1 MLQRC
6 DSGDGSKADILQLIA
21 RKLAAKALDGD
32 LGAIKEI
39 FDRMEASRSRAPFRK
54 NRRDGWCSNGKIRH
68 NLVNSISCVRHGRG
82 EQMQFDRLRR
92 RDVITLAAGA
102 AAWPLAARAQ
112 APGAPVIGFLGFTSP
127 DAFAGEVGE
136 FRRGLR
142 EAGYVEGENVAIEY
156 RWAENKIERLSV
168 LAGGLVSRP
177 VAVIVA
183 IGGATPAFAAKAETS
198 TIPIVFTVAQD
209 PVKLGLVPSLAKPG
223 GNMTGVFLPPEATA
237 RRLGFLRE
245 LVPAAK
251 RIAVLLDPANATNAA
266 ATLSEVEAAARA
278 TGLQIQVLNASTSRE
293 IDAASA
299 SLGRE
304 RPDAL
309 FVGSFATDRRV
320 QLALLAM
327 LHRIPASYP
336 LRAFVD
342 AGGLMSYG
350 PSLRDAYRQA
360 GIYVGRILKGAKP
373 ADLPVVQ
380 SSKYELV
387 INDATARML
396 GLTVPRSLIATADEV
411 IE

>member
-1 MLQRC
+1 
-6 DSGDGSKADILQLIA
+6 
-21 RKLAAKALDGD
+21 
-32 LGAIKEI
+32 
-39 FDRMEASRSRAPFRK
+39 
-54 NRRDGWCSNGKIRH
+54 
-68 NLVNSISCVRHGRG
+68 
-82 EQMQFDRLRR
+82 MQFDRLRR

-156 RWAENKIERLSV
+156 RWAENKIERLST
-168 LAGGLVSRP
+168 LAAGLVSRP

-209 PVKLGLVPSLAKPG
+209 PVKLGLVPSLARPG
-223 GNMTGVFLPPEATA
+223 GNMTGVFLPREATA

-266 ATLSEVEAAARA
+266 ATLSEVEATARGA
-278 TGLQIQVLNASTSRE
+278 GLQIQVVNASTSAE

-327 LHRIPASYP
+327 RDRLPASYP

-360 GIYVGRILKGAKP
+360 GSYVGRILKGAKP

-387 INDATARML
+387 INASTARML